1 MSDTHFDAIIVGS
14 GFGGSVMAYRLAE
27 KRLRVCLLERGKRYA
42 PGQFP
47 RSPYRMGSNFWDPSK
62 GRHGLFNIWS
72 FRRMGAIVSSG
83 LGGGSLIYSNVLL
96 RKPEET
102 FKDEDEDGSYREWP
116 VTYEAL
122 ERHYSD
128 VESMMNVQRYPFE
141 ADKLRNSTVYPLDDN
156 PYNNTRKTRELMVAA
171 DKLGLEWSLP
181 NLAITFHNPAQTP
194 IPGEPIIEEHRNL
207 HNRTRYTCRLCGECN
222 VGCNFGSKNTLDY
235 TYLSA
240 ARREGA
246 LIETRCEVRSFAPR
260 DGGGYTVNYV
270 NHKGAPEDKPRDTA
284 GLEQLTITADRLILA
299 GGTFGSTFLMLKNR
313 ASFPD
318 VSRRLGTRFSG
329 NGDLLTIML
338 NAKQRVDGKRVPR
351 VFETGYGPVI
361 TSTIHVK
368 DRLEGGQGRGYYIQD
383 AGFPDFGNWI
393 YEMTD
398 VMRLL
403 QRGKRFTKRILLQ
416 AMGLIT
422 DSDISAELADL
433 LGPAE
438 RSSSTLP
445 LLAMGRDVPDG
456 RMTLTCDRMLDLDWT
471 KGASSDFFKGVRRTA
486 KKIAGAM
493 EATFADNPTWYLKRF
508 VTVHPLGGCPM
519 GVSEAD
525 GVVNEFG
532 EVFNYP
538 GLYITDGS
546 IVPGPVGPNPSLT
559 IAAIANRCAESIIE
573 NLKK

>member
-27 KRLRVCLLERGKRYA
+27 KRLRVCLLERGKAYP
-42 PGQFP
+42 PGHFP
-47 RSPYRMGSNFWDPSK
+47 RSPYRMGRNFWDPSE
-62 GRHGLFNIWS
+62 GRHGIYNMWA

-102 FKDEDEDGSYREWP
+102 FKDEDGDGSYREWP
-116 VTYEAL
+116 ITYGHL
-122 ERHYSD
+122 EPHYSQVERMMD
-128 VESMMNVQRYPFE
+128 VQQYPFD
-141 ADKLRNSTVYPLDDN
+141 AQKLRSSNVYPCDDD

-171 DKLGLEWSLP
+171 DKLGLQWSLP
-181 NLAITFHNPAQTP
+181 NLAITFHNPSQQP
-194 IPGEPIIEEHRNL
+194 VPGEPIVEEHRNM
-207 HNRTRYTCRLCGECN
+207 HDRTRYTCRLCGECN

-240 ARREGA
+240 AKREGA
-246 LIETRCEVRSFAPR
+246 LIKTRCEVRSFAPR
-260 DGGGYTVNYV
+260 DGGGYTIKYV
-270 NHKGAPEDKPRDTA
+270 NHEGAPEGKPRKTSE
-284 GLEQLTITADRLILA
+284 LEQLTITADRLIMA

-313 ASFPD
+313 ANFPRL
-318 VSRRLGTRFSG
+318 SRRLGTRFSG
-329 NGDLLTIML
+329 NGDLLALML
-338 NAKQRVDGKRVPR
+338 NAKERVEGKKVPR
-351 VFETGYGPVI
+351 IFETGYGPVI

-368 DRLEGGQGRGYYIQD
+368 DRLEGGQGRGFYIQD

-398 VMRLL
+398 VMRLIK
-403 QRGKRFTKRILLQ
+403 RGERFAKRILKQ
-416 AMGLIT
+416 AMGFIT

-445 LLAMGRDVPDG
+445 LLGMGRDVPDG

-471 KGASSDFFKGVRRTA
+471 KGGSSDFFKGVRRTA
-486 KKIAGAM
+486 KQIAGAM

-519 GVSEAD
+519 GRTEAD

-538 GLYITDGS
+538 GFYITDGS
-546 IVPGPVGPNPSLT
+546 VMPGPVGPNPSLT
-559 IAAIANRCAESIIE
+559 IAAIANRCADSILD